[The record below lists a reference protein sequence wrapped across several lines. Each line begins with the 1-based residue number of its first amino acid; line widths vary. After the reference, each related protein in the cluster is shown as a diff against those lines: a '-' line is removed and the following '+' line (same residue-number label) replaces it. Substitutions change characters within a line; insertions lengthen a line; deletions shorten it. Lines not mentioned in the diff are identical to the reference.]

1 MHWKYLGIYVVEK
14 GYGEM
19 VGSEVGGSA
28 TVGQLTVMGIVETV
42 VSGIYET
49 YSGREFQS
57 PMPVKTECIAVGE
70 PGSEQRHVVVL
81 IPKTSP
87 FQVIPCY

>member
-42 VSGIYET
+42 YRVYTKPTPAES
-49 YSGREFQS
+49 SS
-57 PMPVKTECIAVGE
+57 PQCRSKRNA
-70 PGSEQRHVVVL
+70 
-81 IPKTSP
+81 
-87 FQVIPCY
+87 